1 MTTGQKIQTLR
12 KQRGLTQEQLAQRLG
27 VSRQAVSRWEL
38 DESLPETANLLPLG
52 EVLGVSLDTLL
63 DPAQGLEG
71 PAPKEEPTA
80 PAAPSPADGAGGF
93 CRLGPVAAGQ
103 CPLPGADPPG
113 PGALAVLFTVP
124 APFGDLFPGV
134 GHPVLQAADP
144 PAQIKYPWEAGPI
157 NEPQLPRGF
166 FTLLWWRAAP
176 TPGLGTAGPPC
187 RRSPGPRRERGAPRP
202 ARRPGW

>member
-71 PAPKEEPTA
+71 PAPKEEPSA
-80 PAAPSPADGAGGF
+80 PAAPAPTAPSLRGLLKRRLWLFLLPMELVVFAALALW
-93 CRLGPVAAGQ
+93 RLGNAPSLALILLIQGLWLCFLLYLLLLVIYFLVWGIRYFKQ
-103 CPLPGADPPG
+103 RTRPP
-113 PGALAVLFTVP
+113 
-124 APFGDLFPGV
+124 
-134 GHPVLQAADP
+134 
-144 PAQIKYPWEAGPI
+144 K
-157 NEPQLPRGF
+157 
-166 FTLLWWRAAP
+166 
-176 TPGLGTAGPPC
+176 
-187 RRSPGPRRERGAPRP
+187 
-202 ARRPGW
+202 

>member
-71 PAPKEEPTA
+71 PAPKEEPSA
-80 PAAPSPADGAGGF
+80 PAEPSPTVPSLRALLKRRLWLFLLPVELVVFAALALWRLGNAPS
-93 CRLGPVAAGQ
+93 L
-103 CPLPGADPPG
+103 
-113 PGALAVLFTVP
+113 AL
-124 APFGDLFPGV
+124 
-134 GHPVLQAADP
+134 
-144 PAQIKYPWEAGPI
+144 I
-157 NEPQLPRGF
+157 
-166 FTLLWWRAAP
+166 LL
-176 TPGLGTAGPPC
+176 THGLCCAFYCTC
-187 RRSPGPRRERGAPRP
+187 SF
-202 ARRPGW
+202 W

>member
-71 PAPKEEPTA
+71 PAPKEEPSA
-80 PAAPSPADGAGGF
+80 PAAPAPTAPSLRALLKRRLWLFLLPVELVVFAALALW
-93 CRLGPVAAGQ
+93 RLGNAPSLALILLIQGLWLCFLLYLLLLVIYFLVWGIRYFKQ
-103 CPLPGADPPG
+103 RTRPP
-113 PGALAVLFTVP
+113 
-124 APFGDLFPGV
+124 
-134 GHPVLQAADP
+134 
-144 PAQIKYPWEAGPI
+144 K
-157 NEPQLPRGF
+157 
-166 FTLLWWRAAP
+166 
-176 TPGLGTAGPPC
+176 
-187 RRSPGPRRERGAPRP
+187 
-202 ARRPGW
+202 

>member
-71 PAPKEEPTA
+71 PVPKEEPPA
-80 PAAPSPADGAGGF
+80 PAAPSPTTSSLRGLLKRRLWLFLLPVELVVFAALALW
-93 CRLGPVAAGQ
+93 RLGNAPSLALILLVQGLWLCFLLYLLLLVIYFLVWGIRYFKQ
-103 CPLPGADPPG
+103 RTRPP
-113 PGALAVLFTVP
+113 
-124 APFGDLFPGV
+124 
-134 GHPVLQAADP
+134 Q
-144 PAQIKYPWEAGPI
+144 
-157 NEPQLPRGF
+157 
-166 FTLLWWRAAP
+166 
-176 TPGLGTAGPPC
+176 
-187 RRSPGPRRERGAPRP
+187 
-202 ARRPGW
+202 

>member
-71 PAPKEEPTA
+71 PAPKEEPSA
-80 PAAPSPADGAGGF
+80 PAAPAPTAPSLRGLLKRRLWLFLLPVELVVFAALTLW
-93 CRLGPVAAGQ
+93 RLGNAPSLALILLTQGLWLCFLLYLLLLVIYFLVWGIRYFKQ
-103 CPLPGADPPG
+103 RTRPP
-113 PGALAVLFTVP
+113 
-124 APFGDLFPGV
+124 
-134 GHPVLQAADP
+134 
-144 PAQIKYPWEAGPI
+144 K
-157 NEPQLPRGF
+157 
-166 FTLLWWRAAP
+166 
-176 TPGLGTAGPPC
+176 
-187 RRSPGPRRERGAPRP
+187 
-202 ARRPGW
+202 